1 MDTSQKHYAF
11 VVDFVARLCLGAK
24 PASQGGLF
32 MSVLEM
38 IRKSMLASLGAAV
51 VTKEKVEEAT
61 KRWVDEGK
69 ISKDEAE
76 RLAQDLVES
85 GRHQWEDIQDK
96 MTETVRKGL
105 DSFDIGSKREFQ
117 DLKEQVESLEKRLA
131 VLEKVTEE

>member
-1 MDTSQKHYAF
+1 
-11 VVDFVARLCLGAK
+11 
-24 PASQGGLF
+24 
-32 MSVLEM
+32 MSILEM

-76 RLAQDLVES
+76 RLAHELVES

-105 DSFDIGSKREFQ
+105 DTFDIGSKREFQ
-117 DLKEQVESLEKRLA
+117 DLKERVENLEKRL
-131 VLEKVTEE
+131 VIQEKVATEE

>member
-1 MDTSQKHYAF
+1 
-11 VVDFVARLCLGAK
+11 
-24 PASQGGLF
+24 

-61 KRWVDEGK
+61 RRWVDEGK

-76 RLAQDLVES
+76 KLAHDLVES

-105 DSFDIGSKREFQ
+105 DTFDIGSKREFQ
-117 DLKEQVESLEKRLA
+117 DLKEQVENLEKRLA
-131 VLEKVTEE
+131 ALEKMKEE